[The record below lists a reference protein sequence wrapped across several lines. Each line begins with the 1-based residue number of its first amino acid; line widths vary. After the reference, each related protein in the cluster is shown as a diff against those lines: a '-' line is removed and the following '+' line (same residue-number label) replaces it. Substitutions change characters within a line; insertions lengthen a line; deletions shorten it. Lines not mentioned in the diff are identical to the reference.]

1 MCCRTDFLDFFQ
13 GRAVAGALARGDDPV
28 GVEEGKVASQFINA
42 TIRRYGVGAMLDM
55 AVGKNLYVL
64 CPQQRTVAHCLGCTP
79 LHETLIGHIGI
90 GPLIDTDELCPARHG
105 DGEGRNGGIGQ
116 HVDANGNA
124 GGANDTVCHHAHESR
139 GFRPDIVGLGKRH
152 VAMVFDHQ
160 TVHATFDKPFG
171 IAHARIVDGIHARVA
186 ITRRSGKGRAMDHAD
201 QRLASTE
208 NFLDSIGRIVG
219 YGLHFSPFRKFSM
232 RAFVIGNI
240 ALDETYSIAALPEA
254 GASIFG
260 EQASR
265 SLGGKGCNQAIVLSR
280 CGVETTLVAAV
291 GRDDRAV
298 AIREA
303 LARER
308 LTPKL
313 IPVDS
318 TSSDI
323 SIILTTPDGENSI
336 ITTRSAAA
344 ALDKDAALEALG
356 DAVSGDLVVLQ
367 GNLSE
372 ETTLAILH
380 AARSKGLT
388 TAFNPSPLQPWFASV
403 LPLIDIAVLN
413 RIEAE
418 VLSGKSGAAA
428 GAFLLRAGVGLVVVT
443 LGGQGCVLVSA
454 NGAIEVLAAP
464 ATIVDT
470 TGAGDCF
477 AGVALASA
485 TRRGVAVDARAL
497 EDAARAAAIT
507 VGRRGTQDAFP
518 SHEELTTILRA

>member
-1 MCCRTDFLDFFQ
+1 
-13 GRAVAGALARGDDPV
+13 
-28 GVEEGKVASQFINA
+28 
-42 TIRRYGVGAMLDM
+42 
-55 AVGKNLYVL
+55 
-64 CPQQRTVAHCLGCTP
+64 
-79 LHETLIGHIGI
+79 
-90 GPLIDTDELCPARHG
+90 
-105 DGEGRNGGIGQ
+105 
-116 HVDANGNA
+116 
-124 GGANDTVCHHAHESR
+124 
-139 GFRPDIVGLGKRH
+139 
-152 VAMVFDHQ
+152 MVFDDQ
-160 TVHATFDKPFG
+160 AVHAAFDEALG
-171 IAHARIVDGIHARVA
+171 IAHAGIIDGVHARVA
-186 ITRRSGKGRAMDHAD
+186 ITRRSRKRRAMDHAD
-201 QRLASTE
+201 QRLAATE
-208 NFLDSIGRIVG
+208 NFLDSIGRVVG

-240 ALDETYSIAALPEA
+240 ALDETYSIAALPQA

-265 SLGGKGCNQAIVLSR
+265 SLGGKGCNQAIVLAR

-291 GRDDRAV
+291 GTDDRAI
-298 AIREA
+298 AIGKSLTREH
-303 LARER
+303 

-318 TSSDI
+318 ATSDI

-344 ALDKDAALEALG
+344 ALDRDAALDALG
-356 DAVSGDLVVLQ
+356 DTVSGDLVILQ

-372 ETTLAILH
+372 ETTLVILN

-388 TAFNPSPLQPWFASV
+388 TAFNPSPLQPWFASI

-418 VLSGKSGAAA
+418 ALTGESGAGA
-428 GAFLLRAGVGLVVVT
+428 GAFLLRAGVGLVIIT

-454 NGAIEVLAAP
+454 NGAIEVAAAP

-477 AGVALASA
+477 TGVALASA
-485 TRRGVAVDARAL
+485 IRRGVAIDARAL
-497 EDAARAAAIT
+497 EDASRAAAIT

-518 SHEELTTILRA
+518 SHEEMMAILRA

>member
-1 MCCRTDFLDFFQ
+1 
-13 GRAVAGALARGDDPV
+13 
-28 GVEEGKVASQFINA
+28 
-42 TIRRYGVGAMLDM
+42 
-55 AVGKNLYVL
+55 
-64 CPQQRTVAHCLGCTP
+64 
-79 LHETLIGHIGI
+79 
-90 GPLIDTDELCPARHG
+90 
-105 DGEGRNGGIGQ
+105 
-116 HVDANGNA
+116 
-124 GGANDTVCHHAHESR
+124 
-139 GFRPDIVGLGKRH
+139 
-152 VAMVFDHQ
+152 
-160 TVHATFDKPFG
+160 
-171 IAHARIVDGIHARVA
+171 
-186 ITRRSGKGRAMDHAD
+186 
-201 QRLASTE
+201 
-208 NFLDSIGRIVG
+208 
-219 YGLHFSPFRKFSM
+219 M

-291 GRDDRAV
+291 GRDDRAI
-298 AIREA
+298 AIGKALTREH
-303 LARER
+303 

-313 IPVDS
+313 VPVAS
-318 TSSDI
+318 ATSDI

-336 ITTRSAAA
+336 ITTWSAAA
-344 ALDKDAALEALG
+344 ALDEKAALDSLG

-372 ETTLAILH
+372 ETTLAILK
-380 AARSKGLT
+380 AARSKKLK

-418 VLSGKSGAAA
+418 ALTGESAAEA
-428 GAFLLRAGVGLVVVT
+428 GAFLLRAGVGLVIVT

-454 NGAIEVLAAP
+454 EGVIEVPAAP
-464 ATIVDT
+464 ATIIDT

-477 AGVALASA
+477 TGVALASA
-485 TRRGVAVDARAL
+485 ILRGVAVDARAL

>member
-1 MCCRTDFLDFFQ
+1 
-13 GRAVAGALARGDDPV
+13 
-28 GVEEGKVASQFINA
+28 
-42 TIRRYGVGAMLDM
+42 
-55 AVGKNLYVL
+55 
-64 CPQQRTVAHCLGCTP
+64 
-79 LHETLIGHIGI
+79 
-90 GPLIDTDELCPARHG
+90 
-105 DGEGRNGGIGQ
+105 
-116 HVDANGNA
+116 
-124 GGANDTVCHHAHESR
+124 
-139 GFRPDIVGLGKRH
+139 
-152 VAMVFDHQ
+152 
-160 TVHATFDKPFG
+160 
-171 IAHARIVDGIHARVA
+171 
-186 ITRRSGKGRAMDHAD
+186 
-201 QRLASTE
+201 
-208 NFLDSIGRIVG
+208 
-219 YGLHFSPFRKFSM
+219 M

-240 ALDETYSIAALPEA
+240 ALDETYSITALPEA

-280 CGVETTLVAAV
+280 CGVQTTLVAAV

-298 AIREA
+298 AIGKA
-303 LARER
+303 LTRER

-318 TSSDI
+318 ATSDI

-344 ALDKDAALEALG
+344 ALDEKAALDALG
-356 DAVSGDLVVLQ
+356 DAVACDLVVLQ

-372 ETTLAILH
+372 KTTLSILN
-380 AARSKGLT
+380 AVRSKGLT

-418 VLSGKSGAAA
+418 ALTGASDAAA
-428 GAFLLRAGVGLVVVT
+428 GAFLRRAGVGLVIVT

-454 NGAIEVLAAP
+454 DGAIEVPAAP
-464 ATIVDT
+464 ATIIDT

-477 AGVALASA
+477 TGVALASA
-485 TRRGVAVDARAL
+485 MLRGVCVDARAL
-497 EDAARAAAIT
+497 EDASRAAAIT

-518 SHEELTTILRA
+518 SHEELMTILRA

>member
-1 MCCRTDFLDFFQ
+1 
-13 GRAVAGALARGDDPV
+13 
-28 GVEEGKVASQFINA
+28 
-42 TIRRYGVGAMLDM
+42 
-55 AVGKNLYVL
+55 
-64 CPQQRTVAHCLGCTP
+64 
-79 LHETLIGHIGI
+79 
-90 GPLIDTDELCPARHG
+90 
-105 DGEGRNGGIGQ
+105 
-116 HVDANGNA
+116 
-124 GGANDTVCHHAHESR
+124 
-139 GFRPDIVGLGKRH
+139 
-152 VAMVFDHQ
+152 
-160 TVHATFDKPFG
+160 
-171 IAHARIVDGIHARVA
+171 
-186 ITRRSGKGRAMDHAD
+186 
-201 QRLASTE
+201 
-208 NFLDSIGRIVG
+208 
-219 YGLHFSPFRKFSM
+219 M

-240 ALDETYSIAALPEA
+240 ALDETYSIAALPAA

-291 GRDDRAV
+291 GRDDRAI
-298 AIREA
+298 AIGKA
-303 LARER
+303 LTRER

-313 IPVDS
+313 IPVAS
-318 TSSDI
+318 ATSDI

-344 ALDKDAALEALG
+344 ALDKDAAMEALG

-372 ETTLAILH
+372 ETTLAILS

-388 TAFNPSPLQPWFASV
+388 TAFNPSPLQSWFASV
-403 LPLIDIAVLN
+403 LAFIDIAVLN

-418 VLSGKSGAAA
+418 ALTGESGAGA
-428 GAFLLRAGVGLVVVT
+428 GAFLLRAGVGRVIVT

-454 NGAIEVLAAP
+454 DGAIEVPAAP

-477 AGVALASA
+477 TGVALASA
-485 TRRGVAVDARAL
+485 MLRGVTVDARAL
-497 EDAARAAAIT
+497 EDASRAAAVT

-518 SHEELTTILRA
+518 CRDELVTILRA

>member
-1 MCCRTDFLDFFQ
+1 
-13 GRAVAGALARGDDPV
+13 
-28 GVEEGKVASQFINA
+28 
-42 TIRRYGVGAMLDM
+42 
-55 AVGKNLYVL
+55 
-64 CPQQRTVAHCLGCTP
+64 
-79 LHETLIGHIGI
+79 
-90 GPLIDTDELCPARHG
+90 
-105 DGEGRNGGIGQ
+105 
-116 HVDANGNA
+116 
-124 GGANDTVCHHAHESR
+124 
-139 GFRPDIVGLGKRH
+139 
-152 VAMVFDHQ
+152 
-160 TVHATFDKPFG
+160 
-171 IAHARIVDGIHARVA
+171 
-186 ITRRSGKGRAMDHAD
+186 
-201 QRLASTE
+201 
-208 NFLDSIGRIVG
+208 
-219 YGLHFSPFRKFSM
+219 M

-291 GRDDRAV
+291 GRDDRAI
-298 AIREA
+298 AIGKALTREH
-303 LARER
+303 

-313 IPVDS
+313 VPVAS
-318 TSSDI
+318 ATSDI

-344 ALDKDAALEALG
+344 ALDDKAALDSLG

-372 ETTLAILH
+372 ETTIAILE
-380 AARSKGLT
+380 AARSKKLK
-388 TAFNPSPLQPWFASV
+388 TAFNPSPLQPWFAGI

-418 VLSGKSGAAA
+418 ALTGESAAEA
-428 GAFLLRAGVGLVVVT
+428 GALLLRAGVGLVIVT

-454 NGAIEVLAAP
+454 DGVIEVPAVT

-477 AGVALASA
+477 TGVALASA

-518 SHEELTTILRA
+518 SHEELMTILRA

>member
-1 MCCRTDFLDFFQ
+1 
-13 GRAVAGALARGDDPV
+13 
-28 GVEEGKVASQFINA
+28 
-42 TIRRYGVGAMLDM
+42 
-55 AVGKNLYVL
+55 
-64 CPQQRTVAHCLGCTP
+64 
-79 LHETLIGHIGI
+79 
-90 GPLIDTDELCPARHG
+90 
-105 DGEGRNGGIGQ
+105 
-116 HVDANGNA
+116 
-124 GGANDTVCHHAHESR
+124 
-139 GFRPDIVGLGKRH
+139 
-152 VAMVFDHQ
+152 
-160 TVHATFDKPFG
+160 
-171 IAHARIVDGIHARVA
+171 
-186 ITRRSGKGRAMDHAD
+186 
-201 QRLASTE
+201 
-208 NFLDSIGRIVG
+208 
-219 YGLHFSPFRKFSM
+219 M

-291 GRDDRAV
+291 GMDDRAI
-298 AIREA
+298 AIGKA
-303 LARER
+303 LTRER
-308 LTPKL
+308 LTPNL

-318 TSSDI
+318 ATSDI

-344 ALDKDAALEALG
+344 ALTEKAALDALG

-372 ETTLAILH
+372 ETTLAILN
-380 AARSKGLT
+380 AARSKELN
-388 TAFNPSPLQPWFASV
+388 TAFNPSPLQPWFAGV

-418 VLSGKSGAAA
+418 ALTGKSGAEAA
-428 GAFLLRAGVGLVVVT
+428 AFLLRAGVGLVIVT
-443 LGGQGCVLVSA
+443 LGGQGSVLVSA
-454 NGAIEVLAAP
+454 DGAIEVPAAP

-477 AGVALASA
+477 TGVALASA
-485 TRRGVAVDARAL
+485 VLRGGAVDARAL
-497 EDAARAAAIT
+497 EAASRAAAIT

-518 SHEELTTILRA
+518 SHDELITILRA

>member
-1 MCCRTDFLDFFQ
+1 
-13 GRAVAGALARGDDPV
+13 
-28 GVEEGKVASQFINA
+28 
-42 TIRRYGVGAMLDM
+42 
-55 AVGKNLYVL
+55 
-64 CPQQRTVAHCLGCTP
+64 
-79 LHETLIGHIGI
+79 
-90 GPLIDTDELCPARHG
+90 
-105 DGEGRNGGIGQ
+105 
-116 HVDANGNA
+116 
-124 GGANDTVCHHAHESR
+124 
-139 GFRPDIVGLGKRH
+139 
-152 VAMVFDHQ
+152 
-160 TVHATFDKPFG
+160 
-171 IAHARIVDGIHARVA
+171 
-186 ITRRSGKGRAMDHAD
+186 
-201 QRLASTE
+201 
-208 NFLDSIGRIVG
+208 
-219 YGLHFSPFRKFSM
+219 M

-240 ALDETYSIAALPEA
+240 ALDETYSITALPEA

-280 CGVETTLVAAV
+280 CGVQTTLVAAV

-298 AIREA
+298 AIGKA
-303 LARER
+303 LTRER

-318 TSSDI
+318 ATSDI

-344 ALDKDAALEALG
+344 ALDEKVALDAIG
-356 DAVSGDLVVLQ
+356 DAVAGDLVVLQ

-372 ETTLAILH
+372 KTTLSILN
-380 AARSKGLT
+380 AVRSKGLT

-418 VLSGKSGAAA
+418 ALTGASDAAA
-428 GAFLLRAGVGLVVVT
+428 GAFLRRAGVGLVIVT

-454 NGAIEVLAAP
+454 DGAIEVPAAP
-464 ATIVDT
+464 ATIIDT

-477 AGVALASA
+477 TGVALASA
-485 TRRGVAVDARAL
+485 MLRGVCVDARAL
-497 EDAARAAAIT
+497 EDASRAAAIT

-518 SHEELTTILRA
+518 SHEELMTILRA

>member
-1 MCCRTDFLDFFQ
+1 
-13 GRAVAGALARGDDPV
+13 
-28 GVEEGKVASQFINA
+28 
-42 TIRRYGVGAMLDM
+42 
-55 AVGKNLYVL
+55 
-64 CPQQRTVAHCLGCTP
+64 
-79 LHETLIGHIGI
+79 
-90 GPLIDTDELCPARHG
+90 
-105 DGEGRNGGIGQ
+105 
-116 HVDANGNA
+116 
-124 GGANDTVCHHAHESR
+124 
-139 GFRPDIVGLGKRH
+139 
-152 VAMVFDHQ
+152 
-160 TVHATFDKPFG
+160 
-171 IAHARIVDGIHARVA
+171 
-186 ITRRSGKGRAMDHAD
+186 
-201 QRLASTE
+201 
-208 NFLDSIGRIVG
+208 
-219 YGLHFSPFRKFSM
+219 M

-298 AIREA
+298 AIGKALTREP
-303 LARER
+303 

-318 TSSDI
+318 ATSDI

-344 ALDKDAALEALG
+344 ALDQKAALDALAV
-356 DAVSGDLVVLQ
+356 AVSGDLLVLQ

-372 ETTLAILH
+372 ETTLAILD
-380 AARSKGLT
+380 AARSKGLK

-403 LPLIDIAVLN
+403 LPFIDIAVLN
-413 RIEAE
+413 RLEAE
-418 VLSGKSGAAA
+418 ALTGERGSDA
-428 GAFLLRAGVGLVVVT
+428 GASLLRAGVGLVIVT

-454 NGAIEVLAAP
+454 DGAIEVPAAP

-485 TRRGVAVDARAL
+485 TLRGVAVDARAL

-518 SHEELTTILRA
+518 SRQELMTILQA